1 MKRAVGILGL
11 AMSCAAAGLFF
22 SDAHA
27 WGLVLLA
34 AAYANLKI
42 MQRVWP

>member
-1 MKRAVGILGL
+1 MKRAVGVIGL
-11 AMSCAAAGLFF
+11 LISCAAAGLFF
-22 SDAHA
+22 SGAHA
-27 WGLVLLA
+27 WGLMALV